1 MRKSE
6 NFSPLFLD
14 VARKAILSP
23 QHISTPDWGTAKRL
37 QAQFNK
43 LRAAMRTEHH
53 ALLPLMERVGTRT
66 SKKDDTSHWVEFTQA
81 DYATEEILKKAGYT
95 LGDIE

>member
-14 VARKAILSP
+14 VARKAIISP
-23 QHISTPDWGTAKRL
+23 QHIGTANWETAKRL

-43 LRAAMRTEHH
+43 LRVAMRNEHH
-53 ALLPLMERVGTRT
+53 PMLPIMERVGTRT
-66 SKKDDTSHWVEFTQA
+66 SKKIDTEHWVEFTQA
-81 DYATEEILKKAGYT
+81 DYETEEILKKAGYS